1 MVAKK
6 RFFVPSD
13 SLRDLEST
21 HIKSELSKELALFV
35 PDDEDDEDKPNLSS
49 SNIEPRQPETINLDS
64 DDETKPKTS
73 QRDNNNLHPSILY
86 PAFERSIISIL
97 GNIPSKKIRQLYS
110 AFSFQKDPVSL
121 AIDRYFSDAE
131 GARTPSQEH
140 ESTVEKKRQ
149 LPLPLTPVAANRSNV
164 QTEITSETKDPLKR
178 HIGSLTVYA
187 WATRPTMRPL
197 SRFQKL
203 QLKRLIPRKLT
214 GVKKSPSKFGDTA
227 VIRLLTVPELAN
239 VDGREIGRL
248 PEDLT
253 RIFAP
258 LLDLEVACFE
268 ATVVLDTT
276 RRLSVGDSF
285 CVQVDCFLTE
295 NAFESSIAASLN
307 SGLTKKRK
315 IDQSTRFNFATE
327 TESESVLR
335 LRQTSLSRLF
345 DKLGIVPFVLD
356 DEEREGEEPN
366 SSQSL
371 STIPD
376 QLSLDQLKQFYKSNQ
391 HSKLL
396 DSLPSTTR
404 PSSSNFQVELR
415 KYQRHGLSW
424 MLAREKELG
433 LLEQLSL
440 LDMGDALSTQSRETI
455 QQSNDGIMN
464 PLWKSFKWPPDRSI
478 NKSSSVPQVL
488 SGEYFYANLY
498 SGELSMAKPMI
509 KNAVRGGILAD
520 EMGLGKTIS
529 ALALVS
535 ACPYDT
541 EIDQSRGSPDSRNYA
556 SQTTL
561 VVVPMSLLTQWH
573 KEFLKV
579 NANKN
584 HKCLIYYGDQT
595 SVNLST
601 KLCNIRKEIPVVI
614 LTTYGTLLNEYQSI
628 VSRSIEVEGKQQLP
642 REGLFSVKFF
652 RVILD
657 EGHNIRNRTA
667 KTSKA
672 VYALRLSRR
681 WVLTGTPVINRLD
694 DMYSLVK
701 FLELEPWSNF
711 SYWKTFVTEP
721 FEQRKIKQTID
732 VVKSILDPILLR
744 RTKNMRVDGELLVEL
759 PEKEVS
765 IQEVTFNERERQL
778 YDWFRV
784 RASRVFKEGLKSGDL
799 LRRYTQILTQILR
812 LRQICCHMDLVGS
825 LQQDFDE
832 EVANGEE
839 DLKSELD
846 QFNQTAKPEQQDLF
860 KTETEVK
867 DALYPLYQS
876 FTLETSECSI
886 CTQSP
891 ISIGELTLTT
901 CGHTFCLK
909 CILEHIAFQQRLSQP
924 IKCPNCRASISKHKL
939 FKLRNKITTKKD
951 IFFHNPTLTITK
963 DQFEYEIFHYD
974 PDNGSSKIQ
983 ALILHL
989 QQIQEQSPGERVVV
1003 FSQFSSYLDL
1013 IENELK
1019 VQGSDIFHVVKFD
1032 GRLKMHERNQLIESF
1047 NNDDTSPR
1055 VSILLLSLKAG
1066 GVGLNLT
1073 SASRAFMMDP
1083 WWSPSVE
1090 DQAID
1095 RIHRIGQV
1103 RNVKVT
1109 RFIIQE
1115 SIEEKMLK
1123 IQERKKQIGEAVG
1136 ADEQERQKR
1145 RIEEI
1150 QILFED

>member
-13 SLRDLEST
+13 SLRELEST
-21 HIKSELSKELALFV
+21 HVKSELSKELALFV
-35 PDDEDDEDKPNLSS
+35 PDDEDDEKKSNFSS
-49 SNIEPRQPETINLDS
+49 SNIEPRQPETINVDS

-73 QRDNNNLHPSILY
+73 QSNLKQPTSY
-86 PAFERSIISIL
+86 PAFEKSIISIL
-97 GNIPSKKIRQLYS
+97 GSIPSKKIRQLYS
-110 AFSFQKDPVSL
+110 AFALQKDPVSL
-121 AIDRYFSDAE
+121 AIDRYFSEAE
-131 GARTPSQEH
+131 GPKTPTNDQEP
-140 ESTVEKKRQ
+140 TVEKKKHIQ
-149 LPLPLTPVAANRSNV
+149 LPLTSLGANRSNV
-164 QTEITSETKDPLKR
+164 QTETSPGPKDSPKR

-227 VIRLLTVPELAN
+227 VIRLFTVPGLPN
-239 VDGREIGRL
+239 VDVREIGRL
-248 PEDLT
+248 PEDMT

-258 LLDLEVACFE
+258 LLDLEVACFDV
-268 ATVVLDTT
+268 TVVLETT

-285 CVQVDCFLTE
+285 CVQLDCFLTE
-295 NAFESSIAASLN
+295 HAFEPFSSLDN
-307 SGLTKKRK
+307 GLSKRRK

-327 TESESVLR
+327 TEAEAVLR
-335 LRQTSLSRLF
+335 LRQTSISRLF
-345 DKLGIVPFVLD
+345 DKLGLLPFFSD
-356 DEEREGEEPN
+356 DEEIDSEEPN
-366 SSQSL
+366 SSQLL
-371 STIPD
+371 STGTD

-404 PSSSNFQVELR
+404 PSFSNFQVELR

-424 MLAREKELG
+424 MLARENELG

-440 LDMGDALSTQSRETI
+440 LEMGDVLSTQSKETI

-464 PLWKSFKWPPDRSI
+464 PLWKSFKWPPDRSVS
-478 NKSSSVPQVL
+478 KSSSVPQML

-535 ACPYDT
+535 ACPYDM
-541 EIDQSRGSPDSRNYA
+541 EADQSEGSLDTRNYA
-556 SQTTL
+556 SHTTL
-561 VVVPMSLLTQWH
+561 VVVPMSLLTQWQ
-573 KEFLKV
+573 KEFQKV

-628 VSRSIEVEGKQQLP
+628 VSRAIEVEGKQQLP

-672 VYALRLSRR
+672 VYSLRLSRR

-784 RASRVFKEGLKSGDL
+784 RASKIFKEGLKSGDL

-832 EVANGEE
+832 EVANGA
-839 DLKSELD
+839 DDVKSELD
-846 QFNQTAKPEQQDLF
+846 QFNQTARPEQQDLF

-867 DALYPLYQS
+867 EALYPLYES
-876 FTLETSECSI
+876 FNLETSECSI

-891 ISIGELTLTT
+891 ISTGELSLTT

-924 IKCPNCRASISKHKL
+924 VKCPNCRSPISKHKL
-939 FKLRNKITTKKD
+939 FKLRNRVTTKKD
-951 IFFHNPTLTITK
+951 ILFHNPTLTITK
-963 DQFEYEIFHYD
+963 DQFDYEIFHYD

-1032 GRLKMHERNQLIESF
+1032 GRLKMQERNQLIESF